1 MGTKTVLIK
10 VQYNDNFE
18 HYFVDSFSY
27 KAQLLESLCWILA
40 KKSKNNEAE
49 KNVSMEQTR
58 ERVMRTGK
66 VVWRGH
72 TFQEHL
78 HHRIPSNISVNTY

>member
-1 MGTKTVLIK
+1 MIILNIILWTVSVIRHNYWSL
-10 VQYNDNFE
+10 
-18 HYFVDSFSY
+18 FVGFW
-27 KAQLLESLCWILA
+27 Q

-78 HHRIPSNISVNTY
+78 HHRILSNISVNTY